1 MTTEILGNTDIT
13 RVLSRQ
19 VSLPPKQRWSRR
31 ALARHL
37 KSLGLMGADYHTLD
51 NWERDRKLFRGI
63 KDFRREIPL
72 DEKGNYL
79 DSFPFTAYQAWV
91 IVKVAYVLTNLRDD
105 LRGCQYLPQVARTLA
120 NKDVQRNFLS
130 RDIWLYELSEVA

>member
-1 MTTEILGNTDIT
+1 VTTATLGNTDIS
-13 RVLSRQ
+13 RALSRQ
-19 VSLPPKQRWSRR
+19 VTLPPKQRWSRR

-72 DEKGNYL
+72 DERGNYL
-79 DSFPFTAYQAWV
+79 ESFPFTAYQAWV
-91 IVKVAYVLTNLRDD
+91 IVKVAYILTSLRDD
-105 LRGCQYLPQVARTLA
+105 LRGCEYLPLVARTLA
-120 NKDVQRNFLS
+120 KKEIQKHFLS
-130 RDIWLYELSEVA
+130 RDIWLYEISEAA

>member
-1 MTTEILGNTDIT
+1 MTTVLGSTDIT
-13 RVLSRQ
+13 RILSHQ
-19 VSLPPKQRWSRR
+19 VTLPPKQRWTRR

-37 KSLGLMGADYHTLD
+37 RSLNLMGADYHTLD

-79 DSFPFTAYQAWV
+79 ESFPFTAYQAWV
-91 IVKVAYVLTNLRDD
+91 IVKVAYILTSLRDD
-105 LRGCQYLPQVARTLA
+105 LRGCEYLPLVARTLA
-120 NKDVQRNFLS
+120 NKEIQNNFLS
-130 RDIWLYELSEVA
+130 RDIWLYEISEAA

>member
-1 MTTEILGNTDIT
+1 MTTVLGTLDIT
-13 RVLSRQ
+13 RILSHQ
-19 VSLPPKQRWSRR
+19 VTLPPKQRWSRR

-72 DEKGNYL
+72 DERGNYL
-79 DSFPFTAYQAWV
+79 ESFPFTAYQAWV
-91 IVKVAYVLTNLRDD
+91 IVKVAYVLTSLRDD
-105 LRGCQYLPQVARTLA
+105 LRGCEYLPLVARTLA
-120 NKDVQRNFLS
+120 SKEIQKHFLS

>member
-1 MTTEILGNTDIT
+1 MTTTVLSNTDIAKELN
-13 RVLSRQ
+13 RH

-72 DEKGNYL
+72 DDKGNYL
-79 DSFPFTAYQAWV
+79 DTFPFTAYQAWV
-91 IVKVAYVLTNLRDD
+91 IVKVAYVLTDLRDD
-105 LRGCQYLPQVARTLA
+105 LRGCEYLPQVARTLA
-120 NKDVQRNFLS
+120 NKDIQKHFLS

>member
-1 MTTEILGNTDIT
+1 MTTKPLGNADISKI
-13 RVLSRQ
+13 LSRQ
-19 VSLPPKQRWSRR
+19 VTLAPKQRWSRR

-51 NWERDRKLFRGI
+51 NWERERKLFRGI

-72 DEKGNYL
+72 DDKGNYP
-79 DSFPFTAYQAWV
+79 DTFAFTAYQAWV
-91 IVKVAYVLTNLRDD
+91 IVKVAYVMTSLRDD
-105 LRGCQYLPQVARTLA
+105 LRGCEYLPLVAKTLG
-120 NKDVQRNFLS
+120 NKEIQEHFLS

>member
-1 MTTEILGNTDIT
+1 MTTAMLGNTDIA

-19 VSLPPKQRWSRR
+19 VSLPSKQRWSRR

-37 KSLGLMGADYHTLD
+37 KLLGLMGADYHTLD

-72 DEKGNYL
+72 DDKGNYL

>member
-1 MTTEILGNTDIT
+1 VTTEILGNTDIT

>member
-1 MTTEILGNTDIT
+1 MTTVTLGNIDIA

-72 DEKGNYL
+72 DDKGNYL

-91 IVKVAYVLTNLRDD
+91 IVKVAYVLTSLRDD
-105 LRGCQYLPQVARTLA
+105 LRGCEYLPQVARTLA
-120 NKDVQRNFLS
+120 NKDIQRSFLS
-130 RDIWLYELSEVA
+130 RDIWLYEISEVA

>member
-1 MTTEILGNTDIT
+1 MTTAMLGNTDIA

-19 VSLPPKQRWSRR
+19 VNLPPKQRWSRR

-72 DEKGNYL
+72 DDKGNYL

-130 RDIWLYELSEVA
+130 RDIWLYELSEAA

>member
-1 MTTEILGNTDIT
+1 MTTVTLDSTDIAQ
-13 RVLSRQ
+13 VLSRQ
-19 VSLPPKQRWSRR
+19 VNLPPKQRWSRR

-72 DEKGNYL
+72 DDKGNYP
-79 DSFPFTAYQAWV
+79 DTFPFTAYQAWV

>member
-1 MTTEILGNTDIT
+1 MTTVLIGNTDIA

-19 VSLPPKQRWSRR
+19 VTLPPKQRWSRR

-37 KSLGLMGADYHTLD
+37 KSLGLLGADYHTLD

>member
-1 MTTEILGNTDIT
+1 MTTVLGSTDIT
-13 RVLSRQ
+13 RILSHQ
-19 VSLPPKQRWSRR
+19 VTLPPKQRWTRR

-37 KSLGLMGADYHTLD
+37 RSLNLMGADYHTLD

-79 DSFPFTAYQAWV
+79 ESFPFTAYQAWV
-91 IVKVAYVLTNLRDD
+91 IVKVAYILTSLRDD
-105 LRGCQYLPQVARTLA
+105 LRGCEYLPLVARTLA
-120 NKDVQRNFLS
+120 NKEIQKHFLS
-130 RDIWLYELSEVA
+130 RDIWLYEISEAA

>member
-1 MTTEILGNTDIT
+1 MTTVLGSTDIT
-13 RVLSRQ
+13 RILSHQ
-19 VSLPPKQRWSRR
+19 VTLPPKQRWTRR

-37 KSLGLMGADYHTLD
+37 RSLNLMGADYHTLD

-79 DSFPFTAYQAWV
+79 ESFPFTAYQAWV
-91 IVKVAYVLTNLRDD
+91 IVKVAYILTSLRDD
-105 LRGCQYLPQVARTLA
+105 LRGCEYLPLVARTLA
-120 NKDVQRNFLS
+120 NKEIQNHFLS
-130 RDIWLYELSEVA
+130 RDIWLYEISEAA

>member
-1 MTTEILGNTDIT
+1 MTTVLGSLDIT
-13 RVLSRQ
+13 RILSHQ
-19 VSLPPKQRWSRR
+19 VTLPPKQRWSRR

-72 DEKGNYL
+72 DERGNYL
-79 DSFPFTAYQAWV
+79 ESFPFTAYQAWV
-91 IVKVAYVLTNLRDD
+91 IVKVAYVLTSLRDD
-105 LRGCQYLPQVARTLA
+105 LRGCEYLPLVARTLA
-120 NKDVQRNFLS
+120 SKEIQKHFLS
-130 RDIWLYELSEVA
+130 RDIWLYELSDVA

>member
-1 MTTEILGNTDIT
+1 MITEMVGNTDISKL
-13 RVLSRQ
+13 LSHS
-19 VSLPPKQRWSRR
+19 VTIPPRQRWSRR

-51 NWERDRKLFRGI
+51 AWERDRRLFRGI

-79 DSFPFTAYQAWV
+79 ESFAFTAYQAWV
-91 IVKVAYVLTNLRDD
+91 IVKVVYVLTSLRDD
-105 LRGCQYLPQVARTLA
+105 LRGMALT
-120 NKDVQRNFLS
+120 
-130 RDIWLYELSEVA
+130 

>member
-1 MTTEILGNTDIT
+1 VTTVLGSTDVTRIL
-13 RVLSRQ
+13 SHQ
-19 VSLPPKQRWSRR
+19 VTLPPKQRWTRR

-37 KSLGLMGADYHTLD
+37 RSLNLMGADYHTLD

-79 DSFPFTAYQAWV
+79 ESFPFTAYQAWV
-91 IVKVAYVLTNLRDD
+91 IVKVAHILTSLRDD
-105 LRGCQYLPQVARTLA
+105 LRGCEYLPLVARTLA
-120 NKDVQRNFLS
+120 NKEIQKHFLS
-130 RDIWLYELSEVA
+130 RDIWLYEISEAA